1 MNGPHKKPYPSHTPR
16 PSTPPVS
23 FDAGL
28 LDELRVG
35 ADKTNGVL
43 GRGAKQTQVEE
54 LERVAGITIPQE
66 FRQFLLAV
74 NGCVIPGRLQ
84 ILGLDALTDRSA
96 SLEEALA
103 LLRFGFGLTT
113 HLLPIE
119 DLQDGLWAV
128 LDCSPKGGGAV
139 QEMVV
144 SASGT
149 GVRSR
154 QHYPSFNAYF
164 RRRLNRPP
172 DWEAIAQRTLR
183 ERIAEFQ
190 KRHDYSH
197 RGKGKLPRNH
207 DWRPYRFCI
216 QDVVFGST
224 VVRHSRELNCLEVDV
239 FLTAE
244 VQSYDPLAGAMA
256 LTRFI
261 LSEAWKCGG
270 TMEVR
275 FSNVVEGGHVP
286 AALCKLAERYGIQ
299 LSGSRVK
306 PNEARS
312 LYAALTG
319 FSAPALDRL
328 KVLEAFE
335 RLSVAQA
342 CYLVHQNLWTVTQ
355 VEFLLSSELPEIPL
369 RGLVSPLQRLLWNY
383 GLQRARGAGL
393 AGLLMR
399 TLAKRSTHTSGNQAT
414 EMEDDV
420 IPLRVSIVAEFDVLE
435 IVADEPLTLPWT
447 IDGPNELAPGK
458 RAWVFVRSWSIA
470 ELPLIEAFIDQ
481 QELGADFH
489 ALLVAKDFE
498 SLPTDVQDR
507 CQDAVS
513 QLGVSLLV
521 APETTDALDSD
532 AMPKMTRARLLRK

>member
-1 MNGPHKKPYPSHTPR
+1 MNEPRKYPPYRPR
-16 PSTPPVS
+16 ESTSRVS

-28 LDELRVG
+28 LGELREG

-43 GRGAKQTQVEE
+43 GRGANQTQVEE
-54 LERVAGITIPQE
+54 LERVAGISLPDE

-74 NGCVIPGRLQ
+74 NGCVIPGRLK
-84 ILGLDALTDRSA
+84 ILGLDALTDRSG

-103 LLRFGFGLTT
+103 LLRFGFGLKP

-119 DLQDGLWAV
+119 DLEGGLWAF
-128 LDCSPKGGGAV
+128 LDCSPKSAGSV
-139 QEMVV
+139 QELAV

-149 GVRSR
+149 EARSR
-154 QHYPSFNAYF
+154 QSHRSFNEYC

-197 RGKGKLPRNH
+197 HGKGKLPRNH

-244 VQSYDPLAGAMA
+244 VQSYDPLAGALA

-275 FSNVVEGGHVP
+275 FSNAVEGGHVP
-286 AALCKLAERYGIQ
+286 AALRKLAERYGIQ
-299 LSGSRVK
+299 LSSSRMK
-306 PNEARS
+306 PVEAKA
-312 LYAALTG
+312 LYAAFTG
-319 FSAPALDRL
+319 FSALALERL
-328 KVLEAFE
+328 KALESSE
-335 RLSVAQA
+335 RMSVAQA

-369 RGLVSPLQRLLWNY
+369 RGLVSPLQRLLWHY
-383 GLQRARGAGL
+383 GMQRARGAGL

-399 TLAKRSTHTSGNQAT
+399 TLAKRSTPTSGNQAT

-420 IPLRVSIVAEFDVLE
+420 IPLRVSIIAEFDALE
-435 IVADEPLTLPWT
+435 IVADEALTLPWT

-458 RAWVFVRSWSIA
+458 RAWVFVRSWSTA

-498 SLPTDVQDR
+498 SLPPDVQDR
-507 CQDAVS
+507 CLDAVS
-513 QLGVSLLV
+513 QRGVSLLV

-532 AMPKMTRARLLRK
+532 AVPKMTRARLLRK